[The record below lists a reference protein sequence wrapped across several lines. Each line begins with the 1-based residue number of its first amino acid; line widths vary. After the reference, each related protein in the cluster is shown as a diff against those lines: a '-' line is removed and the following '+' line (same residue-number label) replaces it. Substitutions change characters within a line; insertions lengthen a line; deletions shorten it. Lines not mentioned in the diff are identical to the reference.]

1 MCPTDAYKN
10 MLSKKSMKIP
20 VLIIFYLKAGNT
32 KRINNGPSR
41 MKQVDIVILTSMS
54 KQRDSFFS
62 TEDGTGYGYGWKV
75 LEKTWSN
82 NTVPMP

>member
-1 MCPTDAYKN
+1 MPREAKD
-10 MLSKKSMKIP
+10 
-20 VLIIFYLKAGNT
+20 
-32 KRINNGPSR
+32 GPSR
-41 MKQVDIVILTSMS
+41 MKQLDIVILTSMS
-54 KQRDSFFS
+54 KHSFFS